1 MPYIMLFSHIFFN
14 CLRRIHFTDF
24 KEKVIHMI
32 IYNEDFIME
41 SLKHVN
47 EENKI
52 MKPSWAQ
59 LQQISTVVLHHSPSP
74 PCYSE
79 AILIAYHFK

>member
-1 MPYIMLFSHIFFN
+1 MPYIMLFSQIFS
-14 CLRRIHFTDF
+14 CLRRIHFTNF
-24 KEKVIHMI
+24 KVIHII

-47 EENKI
+47 GENKI